1 MYIRKWKFEGSMQSF
16 LSYECN
22 REVGEDQTSV
32 STRTSVRSIDG
43 LPPFVI
49 YGQGRSAGRVARINS
64 PLGH

>member
-1 MYIRKWKFEGSMQSF
+1 MYIRKWKFDGSMQSF

-43 LPPFVI
+43 SSPFVI
-49 YGQGRSAGRVARINS
+49 YGQGRSAGRIARINS
-64 PLGH
+64 LLGR